1 MRYFEIEGTSP
12 EEALNKFINE
22 NKFPREFIEYEV
34 IEEGSKGF
42 LGFGK
47 KPALIKIVLNDV
59 EYTKRKSKLILSE
72 LLEKAGFTDFRIETK
87 EYYKDYIL
95 NIESPDSSLLIGKMA
110 QTLDAL
116 QFLVDKMLGNMVA
129 EDINVVVDVE
139 GYRYRVIKHLKNKAA
154 HLAEKVRRTGKPE
167 KLAPMV
173 TIIRKEIHQAI
184 KKMPGVR
191 SESYGTG
198 IIKTLQIVPDKQNKS
213 KG

>member
-1 MRYFEIEGTSP
+1 MRYFEIEGSSP
-12 EEALNKFINE
+12 EEALNQFINE

-47 KPALIKIVLNDV
+47 KPALIKIVLNDT

-95 NIESPDSSLLIGKMA
+95 NIESPDSSILIGKMA

-116 QFLVDKMLGNMVA
+116 QFIVDKMLGTWAA
-129 EDINVVVDVE
+129 EEVNVVVDVE

-173 TIIRKEIHQAI
+173 TIIRREIHQAI

-191 SESYGTG
+191 SESKGDG
-198 IIKTLQIVPDKQNKS
+198 IIKTLYIVADRNRQ

>member
-1 MRYFEIEGTSP
+1 MRYFEVEGSSP
-12 EEALNKFINE
+12 EEALNQFIHE
-22 NKFPREFIEYEV
+22 NNYSREFIEYEV
-34 IEEGSKGF
+34 IDEGNKGF

-59 EYTKRKSKLILSE
+59 ELAKRKSKLILSD
-72 LLEKAGFTDFRIETK
+72 LLEKAGFRDFRIETK

-95 NIESPDSSLLIGKMA
+95 NIESPDSSMLIGKMA

-116 QFLVDKMLGNMVA
+116 QFLVDKMLGSHSSEGVN
-129 EDINVVVDVE
+129 IIVDVE

-154 HLAEKVRRTGKPE
+154 HLADKVRKTGKPE

-173 TIIRKEIHQAI
+173 TIIRREIHQAI
-184 KKMPGVR
+184 KRMPGVK
-191 SESYGTG
+191 SESRGEG
-198 IIKTLQIVPDKQNKS
+198 IIKTLYIVPDRQNRQ